1 VVGLNRDFVEELDAE
16 IGREC
21 RFCGFRCFGF
31 EDGAICCNN
40 AGFPVFEPGG
50 LEQIKTFS
58 LLFWCAML
66 KDRTRIE
73 RQLSLSQ
80 QQLSAWETQLEQQGV
95 TGKAKTKNATWR
107 HLNADHRQLKRRLI
121 AVAALEAREAAVVQR
136 RAEKETAAQSEQ
148 A

>member
-1 VVGLNRDFVEELDAE
+1 MGAE

-21 RFCGFRCFGF
+21 RFRGFHGFGF
-31 EDGAICCNN
+31 EDGASGCNN
-40 AGFPVFEPGG
+40 AGFPVSDPGG
-50 LEQIKTFS
+50 PMEAHDIFPCF
-58 LLFWCAML
+58 FWCAML

-80 QQLSAWETQLEQQGV
+80 QQLSAWESQLEQQGV
-95 TGKAKTKNATWR
+95 TGKAKSKNATWR

-136 RAEKETAAQSEQ
+136 RAEKEATAQSAEG
-148 A
+148 

>member
-1 VVGLNRDFVEELDAE
+1 MRKSGENADSVVFDVLGLKMERSA
-16 IGREC
+16 
-21 RFCGFRCFGF
+21 
-31 EDGAICCNN
+31 AIMRAFLFSSRVDSNDTR
-40 AGFPVFEPGG
+40 
-50 LEQIKTFS
+50 LFS

-95 TGKAKTKNATWR
+95 TGKAKNKNATWR

-148 A
+148 G